1 MKREELI
8 EKIVAINYHA
18 FESAILAGGMSETKV
33 AKDILDLCQPQWVS
47 VEDRLPKEGG
57 AVIAYNKRLGVDLG
71 YYFESDKKITTGLY
85 DERASYWM
93 PLPSPPIESKE
104 EL

>member
-18 FESAILAGGMSETKV
+18 FESAILAGGMSETRV

-47 VEDRLPKEGG
+47 VEDRLPEYGERVLVMMFDDYRQC
-57 AVIAYNKRLGVDLG
+57 ANWFNNWVTD
-71 YYFESDKKITTGLY
+71 DKSGQVTHWI
-85 DERASYWM
+85 
-93 PLPSPPIESKE
+93 PLPPPMESKE